1 MKTIIIRKFY
11 EVDLSDKQEN
21 DPDYMLQLAG
31 RLTEQAIRDKKMT
44 TNQFCKQ
51 KNISHEYLSKT
62 IRTILTTNKGE
73 LKCIIYL

>member
-62 IRTILTTNKGE
+62 IRGYIE
-73 LKCIIYL
+73 